1 MFVATNST
9 RNDSAGIPS
18 CVFQAMH
25 EAVPSSLFVTNPTS
39 TKRRFP
45 VTPATARHAAFGS
58 VVCPFRG

>member
-25 EAVPSSLFVTNPTS
+25 EAVPSSLFVANPTS
-39 TKRRFP
+39 TS
-45 VTPATARHAAFGS
+45 AAS
-58 VVCPFRG
+58 P